1 MSRAGRVDAHHHLWD
16 PGRRAYPWM
25 DESVAAIRRPFGVAD
40 LDAAAGPEGF
50 EATIA
55 VQAVSSVEETEEL
68 LDAAAAPGRMA
79 GVVGWV
85 DLADPEVAATLAA
98 LRARPGGRSLVG
110 VRHQVH
116 DEPDPDWLL
125 RDQVLEGLAAVAG
138 AGLVYDLLV
147 RERELPAAR
156 VVAERLPELTLVVDH
171 LAKPRIREGAMEPWT
186 GGLAA
191 LARHPNVACKV
202 SGLVTEADWTAW
214 TPAQLVP
221 YVAHAAEVF
230 GPERLLFGSDWPV
243 CLLAAGYAE
252 VVAAATEALGRA
264 GLGPAEREAVLGAN
278 ARRLYRLP

>member
-1 MSRAGRVDAHHHLWD
+1 VSRTGRVDAHHHLWD

-40 LDAAAGPEGF
+40 LDAAAGPERF
-50 EATIA
+50 EETIA
-55 VQAVSSVEETEEL
+55 VQAVSSLEETEEL
-68 LDAAAAPGRMA
+68 LDTAAASGRVA

-98 LRARPGGRSLVG
+98 LRARPGGRALVG

-125 RDQVLEGLAAVAG
+125 DDQVLDGLAAVAA

-156 VVAERLPELTLVVDH
+156 AVAERLPELTLVVDH
-171 LAKPRIREGAMEPWT
+171 LAKPRIREGAMQPWA
-186 GGLAA
+186 GELAA
-191 LARHPNVACKV
+191 LAGHPNVACKV
-202 SGLVTEADWTAW
+202 SGLVTEADWAAW

-221 YVAHAAEVF
+221 YVAHSAEVF

-243 CLLAAGYAE
+243 CLLAAGYGE
-252 VVAAATEALGRA
+252 VVAAAAEALDRA
-264 GLGPAEREAVLGAN
+264 GLGPAEREAVFGAN